1 MNKTSSFGGGFVHVC
16 ALIGVFTDSFLVTQP
31 EYNQVLFWLS
41 APKSPMRTVFQKVLT
56 TRKRYC
62 ILGWA
67 SRTDPCGCYST
78 QLMPRAAQS
87 KISKTTRLAMR
98 FCWETASTDES
109 PSGESG
115 FSSWCQKISDEAWE
129 PRTKLQA
136 KAFWVMGYEPPC
148 FT

>member
-16 ALIGVFTDSFLVTQP
+16 ALIGLFTDSFLVNQP

-41 APKSPMRTVFQKVLT
+41 APKSPMRTLFQKVLT

-98 FCWETASTDES
+98 FPWETASTDE
-109 PSGESG
+109 
-115 FSSWCQKISDEAWE
+115 CQKISDEAWE